1 MSENTWLINE
11 YCHLVNKTFLFVGKY
26 FEGVIPAGRLD
37 PEIVEYTKKTYKF
50 LANYRESGQKAAAW
64 QVLEEYLRFA
74 TDYFEQADP
83 WKIRES
89 DRRACRNAIL
99 NSVQM
104 IANLTYWLKELS
116 FGDQRDLCPASKV
129 EKWLSLDAKW
139 QIHYIHSGY
148 ELPQIDE
155 IIINS
160 AKNSFQM
167 A

>member
-1 MSENTWLINE
+1 MSENTWLING
-11 YCHLVNKTFLFVGKY
+11 YCHLVNKTLLFVEKY

-37 PEIVEYTKKTYKF
+37 AEIVEYTKKTYKL
-50 LANYRESGQKAAAW
+50 LANYRESDRKDAVL
-64 QVLEEYLRFA
+64 QVLEEYLTFA
-74 TDYFEQADP
+74 IDYFEKANP
-83 WKIRES
+83 WTNAEG
-89 DRRACRNAIL
+89 DRRACRNTIL

-116 FGDQRDLCPASKV
+116 CTDRWDLCPASKV
-129 EKWLSLDAKW
+129 EKWILLDEKW

-160 AKNSFQM
+160 AKSSFQM